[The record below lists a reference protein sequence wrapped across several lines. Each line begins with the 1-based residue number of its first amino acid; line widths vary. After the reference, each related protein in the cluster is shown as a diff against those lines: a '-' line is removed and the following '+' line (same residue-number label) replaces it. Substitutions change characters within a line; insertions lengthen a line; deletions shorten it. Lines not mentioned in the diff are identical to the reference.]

1 MPGGPVP
8 IRSGCSARLQG
19 SMILILTVPESLR
32 TSRCSFSRG
41 ITDQRAFF
49 LTLDGVQALTLSD
62 IKVGRVT
69 SDVLVMGGGATG
81 QLAAAYL
88 RMRFP
93 NLKVAVV
100 EGPHKNR
107 PIVGESFVEI
117 TVDFLLELG
126 LGAHLIDKHYPKYG
140 LTYYFKPD
148 IDHPA
153 DRTYVVDEA
162 PTVPPL
168 LSFQVNRFTLDREL
182 RERNLANG
190 VHLIDG
196 TAAGV
201 NLNERD
207 GLHTVT
213 VQDPAQQRY
222 EVRARWLI
230 DATGRNRVLA
240 KLLQLYEPVNE
251 QKNVFWFRLTNFDP
265 GILDRIHAVKKQNRA
280 FVPYF
285 ATHHFFGNGNW
296 IWCIPMRS
304 PDNLPLIS
312 IGITYRKDIYP
323 YGEIRTMEQFL
334 QCVGREHEVIVEL
347 ARSGTVVDTNSYSS
361 YMWECRQ
368 RYSPDR
374 WYIIGDAGDTV
385 DPLYSVGMALSS
397 VQIRQIA
404 AIIERASHGFDT
416 AEFTKDLDTA
426 ITMLQR
432 AVTRDTTQLYECMRD
447 AYQCHLRVHL
457 AVTEIFHLALPLLM
471 NDYFWDPLG
480 VKVINRFLTLRSLQ
494 DDIKSFQSL
503 IREVCSDPKNREL
516 KNFIKVQSG
525 ASMNSQFYEYHRDED
540 IPGSLARMLF
550 SLARLRLVLL
560 RKLGWRG
567 LIRFS
572 QHRSLLKDVVRG
584 LVLMLFR
591 GAKLR
596 ESSLVRMALGAREAG
611 FAAEEVAPAP
621 TQLENVSS

>member
-1 MPGGPVP
+1 M
-8 IRSGCSARLQG
+8 
-19 SMILILTVPESLR
+19 T
-32 TSRCSFSRG
+32 
-41 ITDQRAFF
+41 
-49 LTLDGVQALTLSD
+49 SD
-62 IKVGRVT
+62 I
-69 SDVLVMGGGATG
+69 LVMGGGATG

-88 RMRFP
+88 RQRFP

-126 LGAHLIDKHYPKYG
+126 LGAHLIEKHFPKYG

-168 LSFQVNRFTLDREL
+168 LSFQVNRSTLDREV
-182 RERNLANG
+182 RERNLASG

-196 TAAGV
+196 TVAGV
-201 NLNERD
+201 NLDERD

-213 VQDPAQQRY
+213 VLDPAQQRY

-240 KLLQLYEPVNE
+240 KLRQLHQPVSE
-251 QKNVFWFRLTNFDP
+251 QKNVFWFRLTNFNP
-265 GILDRIHAVKKQNRA
+265 EILDRIRAVKKQNRA

-285 ATHHFFGNGNW
+285 ATHHFFGTGNW

-304 PDNLPLIS
+304 PDNRPLIS

-323 YGEIRTMEQFL
+323 YGEVRTMEQFL
-334 QCVGREHEVIVEL
+334 ECVGREHEVIVEL
-347 ARSGTVVDTNSYSS
+347 ARSGTVVDTNFYSS

-404 AIIERASHGFDT
+404 AIIERESNGHDI

-432 AVTRDTTQLYECMRD
+432 GVTRDTTQLYECMGD
-447 AYQCHLRVHL
+447 AFQCHLRVHL

-471 NDYFWDPLG
+471 NNYFWDPLG
-480 VKVINRFLTLRSLQ
+480 VKLINRFLTLKTLEE
-494 DDIKSFQSL
+494 DNKSFQAL
-503 IREVCSDPKNREL
+503 FREVGANPKNRAVH
-516 KNFIKVQSG
+516 NFIKVQSG
-525 ASMNSQFYEYHRDED
+525 ASMNSPFYEYHREQD
-540 IPGSLARMLF
+540 IPGSLSRMLF

-560 RKLGWRG
+560 GKLGWRG

-572 QHRSLLKDVVRG
+572 QQRSLLKDMARG
-584 LVLMLFR
+584 LVLLFFH
-591 GAKLR
+591 GTKLR
-596 ESSLVRMALGAREAG
+596 ESRLVRMAFGTRETKFAG
-611 FAAEEVAPAP
+611 EDVAPAA
-621 TQLENVSS
+621 THFNNVSS